1 MFKKIWNWIKKN
13 LGIVFAFIG
22 GIITFS
28 IFRGHSDKRARES
41 TESALRRAG
50 EGTEQCKA
58 EVERAE
64 DRIESSKE
72 RVERSEERIDRSS
85 ELSDEIEGNIRRA
98 EGHSK
103 AIREILEAGK
113 KRAEESKN

>member
-1 MFKKIWNWIKKN
+1 MLKKIWSWIKKN
-13 LGIVFAFIG
+13 LGLIFAFIIG
-22 GIITFS
+22 LFTFS
-28 IFRGHSDKRARES
+28 IFRGHSDRRARES
-41 TESALRRAG
+41 TDSALKRAG
-50 EGTEQCKA
+50 DGAERCKA

-85 ELSDEIEGNIRRA
+85 ELSDEIEGNIERA

-113 KRAEESKN
+113 KRAEERKD